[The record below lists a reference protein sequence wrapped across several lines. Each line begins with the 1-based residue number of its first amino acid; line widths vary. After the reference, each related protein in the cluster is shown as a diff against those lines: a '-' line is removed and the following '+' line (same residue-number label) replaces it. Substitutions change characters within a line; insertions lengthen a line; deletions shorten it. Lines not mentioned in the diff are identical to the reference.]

1 MRLAII
7 FSAILLVCLS
17 LPAQTP
23 APKPQ
28 LTSTEKLALRTL
40 QTEFATLQKEQAQV
54 VKDLQEFQKEVEA
67 THPGYVFD
75 PEDETLAVK
84 PAPKAEV
91 KPEEKK

>member
-28 LTSTEKLALRTL
+28 LTSTEKLALKTI
-40 QTEFATLQKEQAQV
+40 QTEFAELQKEQAQV

-75 PEDETLAVK
+75 PTDGTLAVK
-84 PAPKAEV
+84 PEPK
-91 KPEEKK
+91 KDTLPTEKK